1 MTRGSMKFLAAAT
14 FAVVALWGW
23 GGMHLGSTAHAGQ
36 PSVEQPATTPTPT
49 PGSDEQDESAPD
61 TCVEDEANG
70 DTNDVD
76 PTCAPS
82 PTPTPTPTPTPAPT
96 PTPTPTA
103 TELAPTVI
111 GGVLGSSTG
120 PSPTAAA
127 QASAVGIPVAG
138 AGLRWSTATLI
149 AGIGTLLLLLGAR
162 RRRLRR

>member
-1 MTRGSMKFLAAAT
+1 MTRGSMKLLTAAMFAT
-14 FAVVALWGW
+14 VALWGW

-61 TCVEDEANG
+61 TCVEDEAVS

-82 PTPTPTPTPTPAPT
+82 PTPTPAATPTPT

-103 TELAPTVI
+103 TEQAPTVI
-111 GGVLGSSTG
+111 GGVLGTSAG
-120 PSPTAAA
+120 PSPTATA
-127 QASAVGIPVAG
+127 QGTVVGVPVAG
-138 AGLRWSTATLI
+138 TGLRWGTAALI
-149 AGIGTLLLLLGAR
+149 AGIGALMLLGSR